1 MREHR
6 WVPFNSSNFSQV
18 DFGDT
23 ESEYYYLEHT
33 WKPSPHPVGQFIPY
47 WGRWEKLSL
56 ENCTRCLGAREVLAK
71 GKWDCL
77 KKAQETQTGPRLDL
91 LDSVR
96 EHVGQQGRS
105 PQEWCSVETQA
116 GLILEHTGCNDECSL
131 AWSMFVWAG
140 SIACLAGVSSFLDWL
155 TALTK
160 VAHHDR
166 DRIQPSISDYMRVP
180 WRGWGEPGGVSL
192 SRARTLESFVIDL
205 WFSSAYCFLCVFGP
219 TPSG

>member
-1 MREHR
+1 MGASEPGLLWSSCPTRMGLGCVGFSNLPF
-6 WVPFNSSNFSQV
+6 VPCSQV
-18 DFGDT
+18 
-23 ESEYYYLEHT
+23 
-33 WKPSPHPVGQFIPY
+33 K
-47 WGRWEKLSL
+47 
-56 ENCTRCLGAREVLAK
+56 
-71 GKWDCL
+71 
-77 KKAQETQTGPRLDL
+77 
-91 LDSVR
+91 
-96 EHVGQQGRS
+96 
-105 PQEWCSVETQA
+105 TQA
-116 GLILEHTGCNDECSL
+116 GLILEHTECNDECSPYL
-131 AWSMFVWAG
+131 VLVCLFFE